1 MPSVRKIKRIVVH
14 CTDTLPTAS
23 VAHIMQIFKSRGW
36 RNPGYHYLVGADG
49 TRTPL
54 LSESQI
60 ANGAKGYN
68 QTSVHVCYIGGRNP
82 QNRNE
87 CTLTTAQR
95 EALFTLCRELLE
107 RYPEA
112 QLVSHYELNPLKGC
126 PLFNAKSAYDQWI
139 NKNSST
145 S

>member
-60 ANGAKGYN
+60 ANGAKVGF
-68 QTSVHVCYIGGRNP
+68 TILFDFKVRNMGD
-82 QNRNE
+82 N
-87 CTLTTAQR
+87 
-95 EALFTLCRELLE
+95 
-107 RYPEA
+107 
-112 QLVSHYELNPLKGC
+112 
-126 PLFNAKSAYDQWI
+126 
-139 NKNSST
+139 
-145 S
+145 